1 MNCRQFIGAA
11 TAATLATPAVRAA
24 GDPRLLKFIPQA
36 DIALLDPTFAPA
48 LVTRNHA
55 YMVYDTL
62 YGVDDAVR
70 PRPQMAA
77 GHVIEDDGKTWKIT
91 LRDGFRFHDGEK
103 VLARDAAASL
113 KRWAKRDVYAISV
126 FAQVDELAALSDNV
140 LQFRLKRP
148 FRLLAD
154 LLGKP
159 NPFAPVVMPERLAL
173 TEPGQQVKEVIGSG
187 PYKFAMA
194 ERVPGSLAVYQR
206 NTDYIP
212 RTDGPPVGTVGPKI
226 ANFDRVEWHTIPDA
240 ATAAAALQ
248 SGEMDW
254 WEQATSDLLPL
265 LRKNPNL
272 TIDVIDTLGYYAV
285 LRFNHLYPPFNN
297 AGIRRALLGA
307 FSETD
312 MMTAVAGNDHSMWTA
327 GVGTFTPSSPL
338 ANDAGMEVL
347 SSPRDLAKV
356 KRDIAAAGYNGEKF
370 VFLVPTDL
378 PAINAMSEIAADIF
392 RQLGMNM
399 DYQALDWATVAQ
411 RAQFAGAARQG
422 WLEFERELC
431 AWLFGDEPRSA
442 WLFAW
447 PGTEV
452 AVRLARYAA
461 IEELRSAWIDATEP
475 EEQKRIC
482 REIQMQAFQDV
493 PYIPLGAFFFASAYR
508 RDLTGMLKGS
518 VPMFT
523 NVRRA

>member
-1 MNCRQFIGAA
+1 MNRRQFIGAA
-11 TAATLATPAVRAA
+11 TAATLAAPAVQAA
-24 GDPRLLKFIPQA
+24 GDPKLLKFIPQA

-91 LRDGFRFHDGEK
+91 LRDGLRFHDGEK

-126 FAQVDELAALSDNV
+126 FGQVDELEAISDNV
-140 LQFRLKRP
+140 LQFRLRRP

-194 ERVPGSLAVYQR
+194 ERIPGSLAVYRR
-206 NTDYIP
+206 NADYVP
-212 RTDGPPVGTVGPKI
+212 RNDGPPVGTAGPKI

-265 LRKNPNL
+265 LRKNSNL
-272 TIDVIDTLGYYAV
+272 TVDVIDTLGYYAV
-285 LRFNHLYPPFNN
+285 LRFNHLFPPFSNP
-297 AGIRRALLGA
+297 GIRRALLHA

-312 MMTAVAGNDHSMWTA
+312 MMTAVAGNDRSMSTVS
-327 GVGTFTPSSPL
+327 VGTFTPSSPL

-347 SSPRDLAKV
+347 NGPRDLAKV

-378 PAINAMSEIAADIF
+378 PAINAMSEVAADIF

-411 RAQFAGAARQG
+411 RLNSPEPLDKGGWSLNANYAPGYSASSPAAHGFLRG
-422 WLEFERELC
+422 LGRKS
-431 AWLFGDEPRSA
+431 LFGWPDMPR
-442 WLFAW
+442 
-447 PGTEV
+447 
-452 AVRLARYAA
+452 
-461 IEELRSAWIDATEP
+461 IEELRSAWIDATDP

-482 REIQMQAFQDV
+482 REIQLQAFQDV

-508 RDLTGMLKGS
+508 RDLAGMLKGS